1 MSRESGRGV
10 ERRRL
15 VSDGRVQIGS
25 RDRVAAVAKSE
36 CGADE
41 HVAHDGQSGGGVRVA
56 DGTDTYTHEHGQCTG
71 EDTAVHNSVG
81 RCPCQSG
88 LKRDGDH
95 FVVG

>member
-36 CGADE
+36 
-41 HVAHDGQSGGGVRVA
+41 
-56 DGTDTYTHEHGQCTG
+56 
-71 EDTAVHNSVG
+71 
-81 RCPCQSG
+81 
-88 LKRDGDH
+88 
-95 FVVG
+95 